1 MTRFC
6 RLANSFEAIVT
17 SCQGFA
23 WHADQVPDLRST
35 THLQT
40 KPLTVT
46 GSFFARLRRRGINQ
60 ESKHGDFA
68 L

>member
-1 MTRFC
+1 M
-6 RLANSFEAIVT
+6 T